1 MTQNQMIW
9 VAVNITTARNRPLL
23 HGTLLVV
30 VTGIRFL
37 LVVVGSLFLDV
48 VAPIVFTQNIS
59 IKHRRLLKIG
69 D

>member
-37 LVVVGSLFLDV
+37 LVVVGSLDFDV
-48 VAPIVFTQNIS
+48 VATA
-59 IKHRRLLKIG
+59 
-69 D
+69 